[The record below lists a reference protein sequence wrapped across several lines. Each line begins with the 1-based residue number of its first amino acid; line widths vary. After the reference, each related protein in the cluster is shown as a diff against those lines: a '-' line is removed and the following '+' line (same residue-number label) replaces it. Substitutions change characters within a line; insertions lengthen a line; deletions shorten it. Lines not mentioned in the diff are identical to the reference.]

1 MSDEPRIHLLS
12 GLLAG
17 GAANGATHLQHGL
30 RKAGVNSSL
39 HYPASLRIGDEIIQ
53 LQQDGCQPLT
63 WNLRGLD
70 KLKRKISHRIDR
82 QMFKR
87 RFAAG
92 IRDKKFSHRPAE
104 RLTHLGRPAVLSLN
118 PTISSTYIGLPNSS
132 TTPAFSNLYQS
143 TSQ

>member
-39 HYPASLRIGDEIIQ
+39 HYPASLKIGDEIRQ

-82 QMFKR
+82 QMFKKKIR
-87 RFAAG
+87 GRDPGQEIFTSPRGAAYT
-92 IRDKKFSHRPAE
+92 PW
-104 RLTHLGRPAVLSLN
+104 P
-118 PTISSTYIGLPNSS
+118 PSSVKP
-132 TTPAFSNLYQS
+132 PWAF
-143 TSQ
+143 